1 MKKEIVGY
9 YWDGTDSWIIYQYP
23 DGTTARKKHK

>member
-9 YWDGTDSWIIYQYP
+9 YWDGTDSWIMYQYP
-23 DGTTARKKHK
+23 DGTIIREKK

>member
-23 DGTTARKKHK
+23 DGTTIKEKK

>member
-9 YWDGTDSWIIYQYP
+9 YWDKKDSWIIYQYP
-23 DGTTARKKHK
+23 NGTIIREKK